1 MAKKWRRTILGKRN
15 RKIQV
20 HLYLTEEE
28 HAYIQKRMARAQ
40 VTNFSVFAREMLL
53 NGYLIHRD
61 FSELKVLTRQL
72 GSLSSSINQIAK
84 RCNET
89 RSIHTGQVI
98 ELQREYADVKR
109 ACSERLVKMI
119 KE

>member
-1 MAKKWRRTILGKRN
+1 MEN
-15 RKIQV
+15 RKRKIRLEV
-20 HLYLTEEE
+20 YVTEEE
-28 HAYIQKRMARAQ
+28 QAYIEQRMAHAG
-40 VTNFSVFAREMLL
+40 VTNFSRYAREMLL
-53 NGYLIHRD
+53 NGYIIHRD
-61 FSELKVLTRQL
+61 FAELKPLTRQL

-89 RSIHTGQVI
+89 RSVHTGQVM
-98 ELQREYADVKR
+98 ELQRQYADVKR